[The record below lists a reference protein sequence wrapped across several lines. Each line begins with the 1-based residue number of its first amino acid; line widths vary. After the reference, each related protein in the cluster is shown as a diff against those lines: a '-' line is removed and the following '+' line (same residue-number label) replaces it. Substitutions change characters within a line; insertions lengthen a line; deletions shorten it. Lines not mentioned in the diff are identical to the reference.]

1 MVPNQVDSCLC
12 PPVRAFSTYD
22 CVSDRD
28 SVCVHYRLSIRLC
41 NPQPRGMD
49 SKRIPRNNLT
59 TFLQLHRWRKSK
71 NKVYRALVD
80 NRERNTHTTMI
91 VCLFVCLFQ
100 YRHSFMLLVVWS
112 YLYNFLGG
120 YYIYYTPFDLN
131 QVPNT
136 SEVPNLATSSAQNC
150 PPCIGSIWLQT
161 IL

>member
-59 TFLQLHRWRKSK
+59 TVLQLHRRRKRK
-71 NKVYRALVD
+71 NKVYRASVD
-80 NRERNTHTTMI
+80 NQERNTQTTMI
-91 VCLFVCLFQ
+91 VCLFVCLFVSIPTFFHVVGGVVILVQ
-100 YRHSFMLLVVWS
+100 LPWRLLH
-112 YLYNFLGG
+112 LP
-120 YYIYYTPFDLN
+120 YTFRS
-131 QVPNT
+131 Q
-136 SEVPNLATSSAQNC
+136 SSPQHK
-150 PPCIGSIWLQT
+150 
-161 IL
+161 